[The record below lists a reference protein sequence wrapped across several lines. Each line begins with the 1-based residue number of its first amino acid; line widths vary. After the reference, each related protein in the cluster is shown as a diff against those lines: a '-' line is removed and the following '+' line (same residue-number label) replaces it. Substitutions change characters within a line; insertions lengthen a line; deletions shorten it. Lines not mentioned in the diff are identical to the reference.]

1 MTLKEKL
8 AKAKLVD
15 KYTIELENYEDAAA
29 KGGPFINFN
38 ITKANEYRAKLDALN
53 ELELSI

>member
-8 AKAKLVD
+8 AKAKLVN
-15 KYTIELENYEDAAA
+15 KYTIELYNYEDAAA
-29 KGGPFINFN
+29 EGGPFMNFN

-53 ELELSI
+53 ELGE

>member
-8 AKAKLVD
+8 AKAKLVN
-15 KYTIELENYEDAAA
+15 KYTIELYNYEDAAA
-29 KGGPFINFN
+29 EGGPFMNFN

-53 ELELSI
+53 ELENEA